1 MTDPVEIA
9 AAVIG
14 EQLASPLVTLVD
26 EATAVL
32 AALYADGWRLVR
44 IGDVQRLTS
53 GGTHQERA
61 WITEEWT
68 PDE

>member
-9 AAVIG
+9 AAVLCG
-14 EQLASPLVTLVD
+14 D
-26 EATAVL
+26 ECEVAQGDAYAVL
-32 AALYADGWRLVR
+32 AALHRDGWRLVR
-44 IGDVQRLTS
+44 TDDGQRLTS

-61 WITEEWT
+61 WITEEWS